1 VQAGLQG
8 GEVRTLTV
16 PTDVT
21 DRQQVKSLV
30 ARTVEELGAVDILV
44 NCAGLMYYTLV

>member
-1 VQAGLQG
+1 VRARLQA

-30 ARTVEELGAVDILV
+30 VRTEEELGPLDILV
-44 NCAGLMYYTLV
+44 NCEGLMYFTLV